1 MPRQFHAE
9 NLVHLRHENVTRRA
23 GGEPRDQRVRHV
35 RGEKAEAKK
44 AHHNLQQSQ
53 CSTPISQ

>member
-1 MPRQFHAE
+1 
-9 NLVHLRHENVTRRA
+9 VTRRA